1 MNHLLPTEY
10 FCKMVLQEIVERQN
24 RYDKDDSF
32 DLCAVLAKKALELE
46 AYAYDIRNNGWIDIL
61 VWNNEIADFA
71 NKHWYEIN
79 SFTHSLEFEDM
90 WVCIDQKEM
99 TYIKYILTTLD
110 IAWSIVY
117 DEIEQKWNETTSM

>member
-1 MNHLLPTEY
+1 
-10 FCKMVLQEIVERQN
+10 MVLQEIVERQN